1 MTNIHGNDVI
11 LYLLVDAVYYPILCA
26 TDMNFSVKQDVVLA
40 TSANTGIARKK
51 KLRGLYE
58 WTVTTSG
65 LTKVNNNDGQISFF
79 YILQESVR
87 GTEQEIKIEFDDEDG
102 NEQVITGT
110 VIIPDLSISAPT
122 SDFSSADI
130 TFEGSGEFEMNP
142 IEPPVPTECEQATIY
157 IDCVAGEF
165 SVHSDLLE
173 AAGVVIISVA
183 RTGQVHYETTGT
195 PVSLEFKTDL
205 PNGDIYF
212 DSTNVFNPDEWVSVE
227 YKIE

>member
-1 MTNIHGNDVI
+1 MKNIYGNDVI
-11 LYLLVDAVYYPILCA
+11 LSLKVAGIYYPILCA
-26 TDMNFSVKQDVVLA
+26 TDMEFRVKQDVVLA

-51 KLRGLYE
+51 RLRGLYE

-102 NEQVITGT
+102 NEQVVTGT
-110 VIIPDLSISAPT
+110 VIIPDLGITAPAT
-122 SDFSSADI
+122 DFSSSDI
-130 TFEGSGEFEMNP
+130 TFEGTGEFDMNT
-142 IEPPVPTECEQATIY
+142 IEPPFDSDCEQSTIY

-173 AAGVVIISVA
+173 AAGVVILSVA
-183 RTGQVHYETTGT
+183 RSGQVHFETTGT
-195 PVSLEFKTDL
+195 PGALEFKSDL

-212 DSTNVFNPDEWVSVE
+212 DSTNVFNDGEWVSVE